1 MKNELLNIF
10 DYAFL
15 PKYITKLEAENL
27 KVKKQ
32 MNIINKIKTKLE
44 KLDKK
49 YFDKFINI
57 LENNPDLL
65 KFTSSSNDLN
75 HMLCIKYAPLTSV
88 DVERS
93 FSIYNNILAANR
105 QCLSLDSIK
114 CMNNIKFN
122 NFL

>member
-1 MKNELLNIF
+1 
-10 DYAFL
+10 
-15 PKYITKLEAENL
+15 
-27 KVKKQ
+27 